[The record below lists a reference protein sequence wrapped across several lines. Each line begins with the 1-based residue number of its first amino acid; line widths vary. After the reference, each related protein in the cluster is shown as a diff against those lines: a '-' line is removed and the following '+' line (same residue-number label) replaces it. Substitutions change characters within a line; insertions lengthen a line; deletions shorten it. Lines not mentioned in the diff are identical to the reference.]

1 MSDSIRSQIQKGFG
15 RIVTRY
21 AMLSGAMLICLVGL
35 FLFYNAYRNLQSQ
48 SDLVRT
54 QLRSEITSSL
64 NQAETLVE
72 SPILWSGLMDSFS
85 HETVLKPL
93 FKQLNRLENQRFVL
107 LDYQGRVS
115 IDAPD
120 ISAETLEWVR
130 ESLPGLKPDSIATQ
144 SFQNDA
150 SDDLLLVLLPV
161 MSPLSDAPLGY
172 LMAQFSVTAS
182 VHNLNVAKLMDFD
195 FALKPDFAATD
206 WWKLNE
212 LYTDQIQFGN
222 RTLRYNTRYAI
233 SLLPDFLALAG
244 FFLILTLLGRL
255 LLERTQKWLD
265 TFSRQL
271 TEKLDQLVVYARDI
285 FMGKP
290 VSIQPR
296 NHHDSG
302 IDTVMKA
309 LESLL
314 SEQALAQDRL
324 RKLAYEDALTGLPIY
339 ARFREF
345 LDKRLATHR
354 DWEAIPITLIF
365 IDIDNLKHINDIYG
379 YAVGDQTIQ
388 HAAKLLAQHLP
399 EPCMISRRTGDEFV
413 AWLQVEAEQ
422 LQGITQSITHFDLD
436 YEGTTIPISLTV
448 GAASYPQDAPTADD
462 LIFCAEYALKQAKQR
477 VRQSF
482 VIFDNQLGQNLIR
495 IKQIESR
502 LMTAIHN
509 CDIKPFY
516 QPEVDMVTGQ
526 LTGVE
531 ALARWHDPTLG
542 WISPTEFLPIVEHL
556 RLSTALTHCILLGIF
571 EDADQ
576 IHDRF
581 PGAKIA
587 INVAPQ
593 DFLGDQLTNEV
604 EAYAAYHQPH
614 GLAGFELELTEQD
627 IVDLDVDMIAKLDR
641 LIEAGVRVAI
651 DDFGTRYSSLSRL
664 TNLPLHRLKIDCA
677 FVANITNAKGE
688 EVVRL
693 IISLAKAL
701 NLDITAEGVE
711 TIEQRDRLIELGCLH
726 AQGWLYE
733 KALPLADLLQ
743 LPQYLSPHQDSR

>member
-1 MSDSIRSQIQKGFG
+1 MSDSIRFQIQQGFG
-15 RIVTRY
+15 RAVRRY
-21 AMLSGAMLICLVGL
+21 AILSGVMLTALICL
-35 FLFYNAYRNLQSQ
+35 FLFYNSHQNLKSQ
-48 SDLVRT
+48 SDLIRT
-54 QLRSEITSSL
+54 QLRSELTASL

-72 SPILWSGLMDSFS
+72 SPILWSGLMDSFG

-93 FKQLNRLENQRFVL
+93 FEQLNRVERQRFVL
-107 LDYQGRVS
+107 LDYQGRIS
-115 IDAPD
+115 IEAPD
-120 ISAETLEWVR
+120 VSAAALDLAR
-130 ESLPGLKPDSIATQ
+130 QALPNLKSHDIATL
-144 SFQNDA
+144 SLTTDS
-150 SDDLLLVLLPV
+150 SDDLLLTLLPV
-161 MSPLSDAPLGY
+161 MSPLSDEPLGY
-172 LMAQFSVTAS
+172 LLAQFSVTAS
-182 VHNLNVAKLMDFD
+182 VQHLNVTRLMDFD
-195 FALKPDFAATD
+195 FALQPDFAAAN
-206 WWKLNE
+206 WWKLSK
-212 LYTDQIQFGN
+212 LYTDQIKFEDHQ
-222 RTLRYNTRYAI
+222 LSYYTRYAI
-233 SLLPDFLALAG
+233 SLLPDFLALIG
-244 FFLILTLLGRL
+244 FLLTLTVLGRL
-255 LLERTQKWLD
+255 FLGRTQKWLD

-271 TEKLDQLVVYARDI
+271 TQQLDQLVVYARDI

-290 VSIQPR
+290 VSIHPR
-296 NHHDSG
+296 SNHDSG

-324 RKLAYEDALTGLPIY
+324 RKLAFEDALTGLPIY
-339 ARFREF
+339 VRFREF
-345 LDKRLATHR
+345 LDKRLAAHKPWDT
-354 DWEAIPITLIF
+354 PITLVF

-379 YAVGDQTIQ
+379 YAIGDQTIQ
-388 HAAKLLAQHLP
+388 HAAQLLAKHLP
-399 EPCMISRRTGDEFV
+399 EPRMISRRTGDEFV
-413 AWLQVEAEQ
+413 AWLQVEAAQ
-422 LQGITQSITHFDLD
+422 LQGITEAITHFNLD
-436 YEGTTIPISLTV
+436 YDGTTIPISLTV
-448 GAASYPQDAPTADD
+448 GAASYSQEASTADD

-477 VRQSF
+477 ARQSF

-502 LMTAIHN
+502 LTTAIQN

-516 QPEVDMVTGQ
+516 QPEVNMVTGQ

-531 ALARWHDPTLG
+531 ALARWYDPMLG
-542 WISPTEFLPIVEHL
+542 WISPNEFIPIVEHL

-571 EDADQ
+571 DEAEQ
-576 IHDRF
+576 IHQRF

-587 INVAPQ
+587 VNVAPQ

-641 LIEAGVRVAI
+641 LIETGVRVAI

-664 TNLPLHRLKIDCA
+664 TSLPLHRLKIDCA
-677 FVANITNAKGE
+677 FVANITDNKGE

-711 TIEQRDRLIELGCLH
+711 TIEQRDRLIELGCVH

-743 LPQYLSPHQDSR
+743 LPQYLSPHQDR